1 MDLDTRAPPPLAG
14 GAPLCTATHLRRD
27 LPLTTPV
34 PGLAAHDVGA
44 GTCHICAGT
53 GRCVA
58 LRTSSTR
65 AFTFG
70 PRGGALLWASEAFA
84 PGMRWSPNGPDGS
97 WTIRYDAATVFMPW
111 LSIYVACTRRSVA
124 TQSASKASDSR
135 LCMALVLAS
144 VFAPPPI
151 GSVLPMKKTFS
162 RAPFI
167 HPFSPF
173 RFKSR
178 TAHLYTSARSRDS
191 QFR

>member
-1 MDLDTRAPPPLAG
+1 MLCCAVLCWSTGLAAVDLDTRAPPPLAG
-14 GAPLCTATHLRRD
+14 AAPLCTATHLRRD

-70 PRGGALLWASEAFA
+70 PRGGALPWASEACA

-97 WTIRYDAATVFMPW
+97 WTIRRADAATVLCHAK
-111 LSIYVACTRRSVA
+111 LSIYVT
-124 TQSASKASDSR
+124 SAARAGRWLHSR
-135 LCMALVLAS
+135 LQRV
-144 VFAPPPI
+144 PI
-151 GSVLPMKKTFS
+151 CDCAWRWYSQVSS
-162 RAPFI
+162 RP
-167 HPFSPF
+167 HPSAAFF
-173 RFKSR
+173 R
-178 TAHLYTSARSRDS
+178 
-191 QFR
+191 